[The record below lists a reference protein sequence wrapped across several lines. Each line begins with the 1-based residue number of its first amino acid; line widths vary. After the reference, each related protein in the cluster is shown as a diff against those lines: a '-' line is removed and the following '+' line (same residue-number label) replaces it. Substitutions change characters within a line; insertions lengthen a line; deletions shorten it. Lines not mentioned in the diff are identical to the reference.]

1 MEFYLTVMV
10 DIINLFDFIK
20 RLVFIKTITIFFLF
34 LFPLQIQAIDNETSV
49 EIYYFD
55 DSNSSYNIEGIIQKN
70 STLFDKKLGVDAVKF
85 HPHVVLWMRI
95 DLHNNSEYYSSKV
108 VKFLDIRLDK
118 MEIYS
123 KKGELLN
130 SVGDM
135 VPFSQ
140 RRYKDAQIAIDIE
153 TESLTKTSLYVRFSN
168 VDKSDLTYTVFDK
181 EVYIESIIFKK
192 MIQAFFFGALMIML
206 LYNAVLYLFIREK
219 SFLFYLLYHSTLLV
233 VMLYYN
239 GLISQYYLP
248 DDYDVNG
255 GNVPGM
261 FTYMSVIL
269 AMQFLRYFL
278 SVKSYTPKIDRWLQ
292 AFIYI
297 NIILLVLTP
306 FDIVPK
312 NLIIM
317 IMMPLSLFLLFVA
330 SYHAFVLRRG
340 LALFYLLGWL
350 VMLIAIILTGLLSM
364 GFIERNDFT
373 AYIFQIGI
381 MIELTLLSMG
391 LAYRYKLNQD
401 ALREKSS
408 VLHEQSKLA
417 SMGEMMRHISH
428 QWRQPL
434 SEINSV
440 AMKIETEYRRKRL
453 DEERLDQHIEQ
464 IEEITEHMS
473 KTIQDFN
480 GYFKSDKEKVLVTL
494 ESVVDKAI
502 SLVMSGLSEN
512 EIKIEK
518 IVSYEKNVSIV
529 EGELI
534 QVLLVLLNN
543 ARDAINSADV
553 KEKWIKIYVGQERS
567 NYIIEVEDS
576 GDGIDEA
583 NLAKVFEPYF
593 TTKFESQGVGI
604 GLYMSKMIVEESMG
618 GRLSVSNSADGAIF
632 KILFEC

>member
-1 MEFYLTVMV
+1 ML
-10 DIINLFDFIK
+10 
-20 RLVFIKTITIFFLF
+20 KTLSILF
-34 LFPLQIQAIDNETSV
+34 LLFFSLHTYAAENEALV
-49 EIYYFD
+49 DVYYFD
-55 DSNSSYNIEGIIQKN
+55 DSNSSYDIKGVINES
-70 STLFDKKLGVDAVKF
+70 STLFHKRLGVDAVKF
-85 HPHVVLWMRI
+85 HPNIVLWMRI
-95 DLHNNSEYYSSKV
+95 DLLNNSEHYSTKV

-123 KKGELLN
+123 QKGELLS
-130 SVGDM
+130 SVGDR
-135 VPFSQ
+135 VPFTQ
-140 RRYKDAQIAIDIE
+140 RRYKDAQIAIDIQVE
-153 TESLTKTSLYVRFSN
+153 ALKKSSLYVRFSN
-168 VDKSDLTYTVFDK
+168 VDKSDLTYTVLDK
-181 EVYIESIIFKK
+181 EAYVESIIFKK
-192 MIQAFFFGALMIML
+192 MVQAFFFGALIIML
-206 LYNAVLYLFIREK
+206 VYNAVLYLFIRER
-219 SFLFYLLYHSTLLV
+219 SFLFYLLYHTTLLF

-248 DDYDVNG
+248 DEYDVNG

-278 SVKSYTPKIDRWLQ
+278 SIKSYTPKIDRWLQ
-292 AFIYI
+292 VFIYI
-297 NIILLVLTP
+297 NIVLLVLTP

-330 SYHAFVLRRG
+330 AYHAFVLKRG
-340 LALFYLLGWL
+340 LALFYLFGWL
-350 VMLIAIILTGLLSM
+350 VMLIAIVLTGLLSLGM
-364 GFIERNDFT
+364 IERNDFT

-381 MIELTLLSMG
+381 MIEITLLSMG

-401 ALREKSS
+401 ALREKNS

-440 AMKIETEYRRKRL
+440 AMKIETDYRRKTMDDESL
-453 DEERLDQHIEQ
+453 DRNIEHIEN
-464 IEEITEHMS
+464 ITEHMS

-480 GYFKSDKEKVLVTL
+480 GYFKSDKERVLVTL

-502 SLVMSGLSEN
+502 GLLTSGLSKN

-518 IVSYEKNVSIV
+518 VVSCEQKINIV

-543 ARDAINSADV
+543 ARDAIKNADV
-553 KEKWIKIYVGQERS
+553 KEKWIKINVLQEGRHYV
-567 NYIIEVEDS
+567 IEVEDS
-576 GDGIDEA
+576 GGGIDER
-583 NLAKVFEPYF
+583 NLSKVFEPYF

-618 GRLSVSNSADGAIF
+618 GRLSVSNSVDGAIF
-632 KILFEC
+632 KISFEC